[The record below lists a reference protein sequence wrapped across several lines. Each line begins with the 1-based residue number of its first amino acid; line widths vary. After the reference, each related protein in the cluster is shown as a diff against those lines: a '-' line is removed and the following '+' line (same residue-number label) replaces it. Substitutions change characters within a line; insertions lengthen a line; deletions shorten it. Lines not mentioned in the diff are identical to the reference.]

1 MPVRQD
7 NEQNIRSLAFFETLY
22 NSSADAILALD
33 TTTILDGNRS
43 AEFMFGRPK
52 NEITGRSVLDLSP
65 EFQPGGKNSKEM
77 ADRLFTAAL
86 FGEPQSF
93 EWMYLRADGT
103 PFPTEISL
111 TRFLVG
117 ETVYLQASIRDITL
131 RKLDEDELREAY
143 GRISAAEKELRLQY
157 TALAET
163 EEMFRNPVEN
173 SPVGVY
179 LQQDGIIR
187 YANPRFAEMFGY
199 VRDEVVGRSFDDFI
213 RISNPVTTPSP
224 DRSSLQR
231 REFLARRK
239 GGAVVELE
247 IFEAPMEYRGRP
259 ALYGNVVDITPRRRA
274 EATIRGLLNA
284 TRDEAVLT
292 DNDGRILTVNNA
304 FASGAGKPAAEL
316 ANTILYDLIRTGGI
330 SMRTADEMQKKSP
343 EPISFEEQIG
353 ERWFDTTIYS
363 INDAEGNREQVGI
376 FRHDITRLKNAER
389 EVLAANE
396 QLVVEKERLSLFAA
410 ALDNMRDCAVITKS
424 MGQIIYV
431 NETFKKRFML
441 QADEVLEKKLK
452 DLAHDENQFELGDN
466 FFFDYRDSDRQGLFL
481 GKNSYGV
488 KIPLIVTCKPILY
501 SNRKPTHFV
510 FVFREKMS

>member
-7 NEQNIRSLAFFETLY
+7 RGQNVRSLAFFETLFE
-22 NSSADAILALD
+22 SSADAILALD
-33 TTTILDGNRS
+33 AATILDGNRT
-43 AEFMFGRPK
+43 AEVMFGRPK
-52 NEITGRSVLDLSP
+52 KEISGRTVLDLSP
-65 EFQPGGKNSKEM
+65 EYQPGGQNSKEM
-77 ADRLFTAAL
+77 ADRLFAAAL
-86 FGEPQSF
+86 AGEPQFF
-93 EWMYLRADGT
+93 EWMHLRADGT

-117 ETVYLQASIRDITL
+117 ENLYLQASIRDITL

-143 GRISAAEKELRLQY
+143 GRISTAEKELRQQY

-199 VRDEVVGRSFDDFI
+199 ARDEVIGRSFDDFV
-213 RISNPVTTPSP
+213 RISNPAATTSP
-224 DRSSLQR
+224 DRSSQLC
-231 REFLARRK
+231 REFMARRK
-239 GGAVVELE
+239 GGTVVELE

-259 ALYGNVVDITPRRRA
+259 AFYGNLVDITPRRRA

-292 DNDGRILTVNNA
+292 DNDGRILAVNEA
-304 FASGAGKPAAEL
+304 FASGAKKPAAEL
-316 ANTILYDLIRTGGI
+316 AGTVVYDLIRTGGI
-330 SMRTADEMQKKSP
+330 SMRTADEMQEKGA
-343 EPISFEEQIG
+343 EPISFEEPIG

-389 EVLAANE
+389 ELLAANE
-396 QLVVEKERLSLFAA
+396 QLGLEKERLSLFAA
-410 ALDNMRDCAVITKS
+410 ALDNMRDCAVITRS

-431 NETFKKRFML
+431 NETFKRRFL
-441 QADEVLEKKLK
+441 LPTEEVMEKKLR
-452 DLAHDENQFELGDN
+452 DFAHDENQFELGDT

-488 KIPLIVTCKPILY
+488 KIPLTVTCKPILY